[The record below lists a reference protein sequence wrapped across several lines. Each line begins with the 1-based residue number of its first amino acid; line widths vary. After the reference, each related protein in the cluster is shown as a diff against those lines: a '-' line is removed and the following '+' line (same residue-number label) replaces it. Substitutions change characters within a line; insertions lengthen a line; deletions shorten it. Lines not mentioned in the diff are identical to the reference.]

1 MLASQP
7 HWPLCPGLPYPA
19 SLPNLGPKD
28 FFWHDL
34 KSSPKETQESKNPHS
49 CHININLDALV
60 SSLFITHISLR
71 ILVQKIKGKEK
82 KKGKEN
88 HKTGKGEK
96 PTKTMTVLYS
106 LVNANE
112 VKTVDV
118 RMETNRKMRFL
129 QVGFPIQ
136 FTSTFQAYVLEI
148 GRKKCLVKMLVLSH
162 LTAWNAY
169 GFQGNFF
176 YISWSLKNNG

>member
-1 MLASQP
+1 M
-7 HWPLCPGLPYPA
+7 
-19 SLPNLGPKD
+19 
-28 FFWHDL
+28 
-34 KSSPKETQESKNPHS
+34 
-49 CHININLDALV
+49 
-60 SSLFITHISLR
+60 R

-106 LVNANE
+106 LDFICVYKA
-112 VKTVDV
+112 VDV

-162 LTAWNAY
+162 LTA
-169 GFQGNFF
+169 
-176 YISWSLKNNG
+176 